1 MGALLFLKNKLFNTS
16 AKMLLLWLHKFL
28 KSFKKV
34 AASLVLPLCGPGVQS
49 QQILPGKKKI
59 HEILERA

>member
-1 MGALLFLKNKLFNTS
+1 
-16 AKMLLLWLHKFL
+16 MLLLWLHKFL